1 MQTFYIGEN
10 KINLNSPPFI
20 IAEMS
25 ANHNQ
30 SLERA
35 LQIVDAAA
43 QAGVQAVKLQTSTPD
58 GLTLD
63 IDSEDFVIN
72 DPKSLWNGQRLYEL
86 YQKAHTPWD
95 WHEPIFKKCEELG
108 LIAFSTPFEEKA
120 VDFLESLNVPCYKIA
135 SFESTDLPLIK
146 KVASTGKPVIM
157 STGMATV
164 AEIDEAI
171 RTFKC
176 AGGTD
181 VLLLKCTSTYPASP
195 DDINLFT
202 IPHMRELFG
211 TEVGLSDHTLGV
223 GVALASIALGATV
236 IEKHFTL
243 RRSDGGLD
251 SVFSMEPEEMKILVE
266 ESNRVRKALGHTQ
279 YGPTE
284 NERKSIRFRRSLYI
298 AEDMNNG
305 DLFTPKNLRVVR
317 PGYGLC
323 PKYYKILLSKKINK
337 SAKKGDPVTWDLIG

>member
-1 MQTFYIGEN
+1 MCECKIGN
-10 KINLNSPPFI
+10 RKIGLDHPPFV

-35 LQIVDAAA
+35 LQIVEAAA
-43 QAGVQAVKLQTSTPD
+43 QAGVQAVKLQTATPD

-63 IDSEDFVIN
+63 IDSGDFVIN
-72 DPKSLWNGQRLYEL
+72 DPKSLWNGQSLYEL
-86 YQKAHTPWD
+86 YQKAHTPWE
-95 WHEPIFKKCEELG
+95 WHEPIFTKCKELG

-146 KVASTGKPVIM
+146 KVASTGKPVII

-171 RTFKC
+171 RAFKC
-176 AGGTD
+176 AGGRD
-181 VLLLKCTSTYPASP
+181 VLLLKCASSYPASP
-195 DDINLFT
+195 KDINLLT

-211 TEVGLSDHTLGV
+211 VEVGLSDHTLGI
-223 GVALASIALGATV
+223 GVALASVAIGATI

-243 RRSDGGLD
+243 RRSDGGVD
-251 SVFSMEPEEMKILVE
+251 SAFSMESEEMKMMVE
-266 ESNRVRKALGHTQ
+266 ESIRAWEALGRTQ

-284 NERKSIRFRRSLYI
+284 KEIKSIIFRRSLYV
-298 AEDMNNG
+298 AEDMNEG
-305 DLFTPKNLRVVR
+305 DRFTSKNLRVIR
-317 PGYGLC
+317 PGHGLS
-323 PKYYKILLSKKINK
+323 PKYYEIILGKKIIRFV
-337 SAKKGDPVTWDLIG
+337 KKGNPVTWDLIG

>member
-146 KVASTGKPVIM
+146 KVASTGKPVII

-171 RTFKC
+171 RAFKC

>member
-146 KVASTGKPVIM
+146 KVASTGKPAII

-171 RTFKC
+171 RTFKY

-243 RRSDGGLD
+243 CRSDGGVD
-251 SVFSMEPEEMKILVE
+251 SVFSMEPEEMRILVE
-266 ESNRVRKALGHTQ
+266 ESSRVRKALGHIQ

-284 NERKSIRFRRSLYI
+284 NEKESLRFRRSLYL

-305 DLFTPKNLRVVR
+305 DLFTSKNLRVIR
-317 PGYGLC
+317 PGYGLY
-323 PKYYKILLSKKINK
+323 PKYYEILLNKRINK

>member
-63 IDSEDFVIN
+63 ADSEDFVIN

-95 WHEPIFKKCEELG
+95 WHEPIFKKCEDLG

-146 KVASTGKPVIM
+146 KVASTGKP
-157 STGMATV
+157 
-164 AEIDEAI
+164 AI
-171 RTFKC
+171 
-176 AGGTD
+176 
-181 VLLLKCTSTYPASP
+181 
-195 DDINLFT
+195 I
-202 IPHMRELFG
+202 
-211 TEVGLSDHTLGV
+211 
-223 GVALASIALGATV
+223 
-236 IEKHFTL
+236 
-243 RRSDGGLD
+243 
-251 SVFSMEPEEMKILVE
+251 
-266 ESNRVRKALGHTQ
+266 
-279 YGPTE
+279 
-284 NERKSIRFRRSLYI
+284 
-298 AEDMNNG
+298 
-305 DLFTPKNLRVVR
+305 
-317 PGYGLC
+317 
-323 PKYYKILLSKKINK
+323 
-337 SAKKGDPVTWDLIG
+337 

>member
-1 MQTFYIGEN
+1 
-10 KINLNSPPFI
+10 
-20 IAEMS
+20 
-25 ANHNQ
+25 
-30 SLERA
+30 
-35 LQIVDAAA
+35 
-43 QAGVQAVKLQTSTPD
+43 
-58 GLTLD
+58 
-63 IDSEDFVIN
+63 
-72 DPKSLWNGQRLYEL
+72 L

-95 WHEPIFKKCEELG
+95 WHEPIFKKCKELG
-108 LIAFSTPFEEKA
+108 LIAFSTPLEEKA
-120 VDFLESLNVPCYKIA
+120 VDFLETLNVPCYKIA
-135 SFESTDLPLIK
+135 SFESIDLPLIK
-146 KVASTGKPVIM
+146 KVASTGKPVII

-195 DDINLFT
+195 DDINLVT
-202 IPHMRELFG
+202 IPHMRVLFG
-211 TEVGLSDHTLGV
+211 AEVGLSDHTLGV
-223 GVALASIALGATV
+223 GVALASVALGATI

-243 RRSDGGLD
+243 CRSDGGVD

-266 ESNRVRKALGHTQ
+266 ESIRAWEALGHTQ

-284 NERKSIRFRRSLYI
+284 NERKSIKFRRSLYI

-305 DLFTPKNLRVVR
+305 DLFTLKNLRVVR
-317 PGYGLC
+317 PGYGLH
-323 PKYYKILLSKKINK
+323 PKYYKILLSKRINK

>member
-1 MQTFYIGEN
+1 MCECKIGN
-10 KINLNSPPFI
+10 RKIGLDHPPFV

-63 IDSEDFVIN
+63 ADSEDFVIN

-95 WHEPIFKKCEELG
+95 WHEPIFKKCEDLG

-146 KVASTGKPVIM
+146 KVASTGKPAII

-195 DDINLFT
+195 DDINLVT
-202 IPHMRELFG
+202 IPHMRVLFG
-211 TEVGLSDHTLGV
+211 AEVGLSDHTLGV
-223 GVALASIALGATV
+223 GVALASVALGATI

-243 RRSDGGLD
+243 CRSDGGVD

-266 ESNRVRKALGHTQ
+266 ESIRAWEALGHTQ

-284 NERKSIRFRRSLYI
+284 NERKSIKFRRSLYI

-305 DLFTPKNLRVVR
+305 DLFTSENLRVVR

-323 PKYYKILLSKKINK
+323 PKYYEILLSKKINQ